1 MSFNDAEK
9 LFLLK
14 IRSLYK
20 MSRLVRIGKNMV
32 ELSGLHGI
40 WVGPDHLCRSRI
52 TLFYLDGPT
61 KQITYELDKHVEC
74 AKDAKILEEAK
85 SEFQKTAR
93 LS

>member
-1 MSFNDAEK
+1 
-9 LFLLK
+9 
-14 IRSLYK
+14 
-20 MSRLVRIGKNMV
+20 MSRLVRIGKHMV